1 MKSEAFTGFD
11 SFALS
16 GQAKRKI
23 LETIGST
30 SLNSRHP
37 INYRR
42 LTAVV
47 ASVFIVLAVG
57 AVVAYQLAFS
67 QPDVIYKNGYKIYNR
82 LPIVSSVGGMA
93 QHSRAD
99 RQLPTEKEVYAS
111 AQGIIYGTVTGF
123 QWVEPDQPGFSE
135 NLHTIVT
142 VKILSVYKGVLK
154 QGATVNL
161 LLPFEISGTGDGIWV
176 EDSENACSLK
186 KGSEAYFFIE
196 KSTNSLCS
204 FQVDWGD
211 EHIVLNKN
219 GKFKY
224 MFGDCQEF
232 TFGKMEEI
240 IQKNL
245 K

>member
-1 MKSEAFTGFD
+1 MKSEVFAGFD
-11 SFALS
+11 SFVLS

-23 LETIGST
+23 LEAIENESP
-30 SLNSRHP
+30 NSRHP

-42 LTAVV
+42 LTAVA
-47 ASVFIVLAVG
+47 ASVFIVLAIG

-67 QPDVIYKNGYKIYNR
+67 KPDVIYKNGYKIYNR
-82 LPIVSSVGGMA
+82 LPTVSSVGGTA

-99 RQLPTEKEVYAS
+99 RQIPKEVYAS
-111 AQGIIYGTVTGF
+111 AEGIIYGTVTGF
-123 QWVEPDQPGFSE
+123 QWAEPDQPGFSGSL
-135 NLHTIVT
+135 NTIVM
-142 VKILSVYKGVLK
+142 VKISSVYKGDLK
-154 QGATVNL
+154 QATTVNL

-186 KGSEAYFFIE
+186 KGSEAFFLVE

-211 EHIVLNKN
+211 EHIILNKN

-224 MFGDCQEF
+224 MFGDSQEF